1 MINTF
6 TFLTLLLLFVRIYS
20 LVSILFL
27 SGKRVQFAERI
38 TVFILLFEVLTI
50 FLYTFFSSFRYLLP
64 PALMLLKTQKIF
76 ILKNF
81 SVTLLIY
88 SILDLALGFTFG
100 SQNIFK
106 FINRF
111 LVGIILLT
119 NIIYGF
125 MLITLHYP
133 SCFSRIIFTSS
144 IIISGFNP

>member
-119 NIIYGF
+119 NISYGF
-125 MLITLHYP
+125 MLI
-133 SCFSRIIFTSS
+133 I
-144 IIISGFNP
+144 

>member
-88 SILDLALGFTFG
+88 SILDLSLGFTFG

-125 MLITLHYP
+125 MLI
-133 SCFSRIIFTSS
+133 I
-144 IIISGFNP
+144 

>member
-6 TFLTLLLLFVRIYS
+6 TFLTLLLLFVRVYS

-88 SILDLALGFTFG
+88 SILDLALSFTFG

-125 MLITLHYP
+125 VLI
-133 SCFSRIIFTSS
+133 I
-144 IIISGFNP
+144 

>member
-20 LVSILFL
+20 LVSLLFL
-27 SGKRVQFAERI
+27 SEKRVQFAERI

-125 MLITLHYP
+125 MLI
-133 SCFSRIIFTSS
+133 I
-144 IIISGFNP
+144 

>member
-125 MLITLHYP
+125 MLI
-133 SCFSRIIFTSS
+133 I
-144 IIISGFNP
+144 

>member
-81 SVTLLIY
+81 SVMLLIY
-88 SILDLALGFTFG
+88 SILDLVLGFTFG

-125 MLITLHYP
+125 LLI
-133 SCFSRIIFTSS
+133 I
-144 IIISGFNP
+144 

>member
-1 MINTF
+1 MINIF

-20 LVSILFL
+20 LVSLLFL
-27 SGKRVQFAERI
+27 SEKRVQFAERI

-125 MLITLHYP
+125 MLI
-133 SCFSRIIFTSS
+133 I
-144 IIISGFNP
+144 

>member
-20 LVSILFL
+20 LVSLLFL

-38 TVFILLFEVLTI
+38 TVLILLFEVLTI
-50 FLYTFFSSFRYLLP
+50 FLYTFFTSFRYLLP
-64 PALMLLKTQKIF
+64 PILILLKTPKFLIF
-76 ILKNF
+76 KNF
-81 SVTLLIY
+81 SVVFLIY
-88 SILDLALGFTFG
+88 SLLDLTLSFTFA
-100 SQNIFK
+100 SQSIFK

-125 MLITLHYP
+125 LLIV
-133 SCFSRIIFTSS
+133 
-144 IIISGFNP
+144 

>member
-38 TVFILLFEVLTI
+38 TVSILLFEVLTI
-50 FLYTFFSSFRYLLP
+50 FLYAFFSSFRYLLP
-64 PALMLLKTQKIF
+64 PVLMLLKTQKIF

-88 SILDLALGFTFG
+88 SILNLALTFTFG

-111 LVGIILLT
+111 LIGIILLT

-125 MLITLHYP
+125 VLI
-133 SCFSRIIFTSS
+133 I
-144 IIISGFNP
+144 

>member
-27 SGKRVQFAERI
+27 SEKRVQFAERI

-125 MLITLHYP
+125 MLI
-133 SCFSRIIFTSS
+133 I
-144 IIISGFNP
+144 